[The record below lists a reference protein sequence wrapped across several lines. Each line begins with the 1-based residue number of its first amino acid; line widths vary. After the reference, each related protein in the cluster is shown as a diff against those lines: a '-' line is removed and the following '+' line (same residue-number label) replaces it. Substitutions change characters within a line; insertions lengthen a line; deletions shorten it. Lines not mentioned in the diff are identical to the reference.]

1 MGLLGCSGCKGCTTC
16 GWLVYTPPP
25 PPSPPPSLS
34 VSVPVTLLR
43 PSNDPPSLSE
53 SQLSVCLFRSLR
65 VKADCRIDGR
75 CSGGFHRQ
83 EPLPSV
89 LGGFTT
95 GLFDLDSGW
104 ASTRTILPDLSKP
117 PPPTAP
123 VVEAGG
129 DGSWSV
135 SARYR
140 MDPVQLTV
148 LPPSSDRGEWSRP
161 CCLDKAITCMRRGC
175 PPALSGLQ
183 GMVVF
188 SATLSHFSLTDPPPS
203 IILSSDSLS

>member
-1 MGLLGCSGCKGCTTC
+1 M
-16 GWLVYTPPP
+16 YTPPPPIPPP

-34 VSVPVTLLR
+34 VSVPVTLLL
-43 PSNDPPSLSE
+43 PSTDPPSFSE

-65 VKADCRIDGR
+65 LKADCRRDAR
-75 CSGGFHRQ
+75 WSGGFHLQ

-104 ASTRTILPDLSKP
+104 ASTRTILPVLSKPPP

-135 SARYR
+135 RARYR

-148 LPPSSDRGEWSRP
+148 LPPSSDRGE
-161 CCLDKAITCMRRGC
+161 
-175 PPALSGLQ
+175 
-183 GMVVF
+183 
-188 SATLSHFSLTDPPPS
+188 
-203 IILSSDSLS
+203 